1 MAAQRALHL
10 AAGNGAGPPVLGV
23 IVLPIA
29 PLVVAGVVMVK
40 GPAGIGQLADGVD
53 VLVAG
58 NGDVD

>member
-40 GPAGIGQLADGVD
+40 VQLGSVNSLTALMSSLPGTVT
-53 VLVAG
+53 
-58 NGDVD
+58 